1 MFGFVKGDIEFF
13 KLFNDSIANIVQGAL
28 ELKRMMEDFDNAKQ
42 SVKRIKEIEHIGDNI
57 THSIVKKLNKT
68 FVTPFD
74 REDIYK
80 LASSLDDII
89 DLIDAASSRI
99 ILYRVD
105 KPTTE
110 AKQLAFLI
118 FKSTEELQKSIT
130 NLGKKG
136 GEVYHHCVEVN
147 SLENEA
153 DNVCRDAIAD
163 LFQDIPDP
171 ITIIKWKEIYETL
184 ETATDRCE
192 DAANIL
198 ESIILKNA

>member
-1 MFGFVKGDIEFF
+1 MFGFVKGDTEFF
-13 KLFNDSIANIVQGAL
+13 KLFNDSIENIVQGAM
-28 ELKRMMEDFDNAKQ
+28 ELKLMFEDFDNIKQ
-42 SVKRIKEIEHIGDNI
+42 SVKKIKEIEHTGDSI
-57 THSIVKKLNKT
+57 THAIIKKLNKT

-80 LASSLDDII
+80 LSSSLDDII
-89 DLIDAASSRI
+89 DLIDAVSSRI
-99 ILYRVD
+99 ILYRVEQ
-105 KPTTE
+105 PTVE
-110 AKQLAFLI
+110 SKQLAFLI
-118 FKSTEELQKSIT
+118 LKSVEELQKSIS

-153 DNVCRDAIAD
+153 DSVCRDAIAS
-163 LFQDIPDP
+163 LFQNINDP

-192 DAANIL
+192 DAANVL
-198 ESIILKNA
+198 ESIILKNS